1 MNLNPEHTRQI
12 RQCATSVLTDRV
24 YPARRVPFV
33 SDMSKELAQLF
44 FSSDDATVSFDYLKT
59 AVCILSR
66 ILIYSLKNCVV
77 FSSLKTHQ
85 NVRNFAKSFIR
96 R

>member
-24 YPARRVPFV
+24 YPARRVPFA
-33 SDMSKELAQLF
+33 SHISKEVAQLF
-44 FSSDDATVSFDYLKT
+44 FSPDDATVSFDYLKT

-66 ILIYSLKNCVV
+66 ILIYSLNNCVV
-77 FSSLKTHQ
+77 FSLLRTHQ
-85 NVRNFAKSFIR
+85 NVRNLSKSFIR

>member
-24 YPARRVPFV
+24 YPARVPFV
-33 SDMSKELAQLF
+33 RHMSKELAQLF

-85 NVRNFAKSFIR
+85 NYRNFAKSFIR